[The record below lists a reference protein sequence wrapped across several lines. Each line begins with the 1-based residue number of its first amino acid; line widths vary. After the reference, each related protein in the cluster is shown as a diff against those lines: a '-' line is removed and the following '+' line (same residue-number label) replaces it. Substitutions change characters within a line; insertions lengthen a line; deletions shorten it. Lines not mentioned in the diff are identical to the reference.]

1 MDQESREKR
10 NNIRQGIEN
19 QASELREGGMHPFA
33 VQKMRAAAGQELAR
47 AMPDIGKYQQSVT
60 AALQFR
66 QKGAI

>member
-10 NNIRQGIEN
+10 NNIREGIEN
-19 QASELREGGMHPFA
+19 RAAEMLKGGVPPFS

-47 AMPDIGKYQQSVT
+47 AIPDVGKYQQSVMS
-60 AALQFR
+60 ALQFR